1 MLGIVAILLLAVGIL
16 AFPLLYDPNA
26 IKQLLL
32 DQVEQQI
39 GRKIEV
45 REARLEVFPRIHLEL
60 LDVVIRD
67 ADPSHV
73 FFQAQRLDLVLRAY
87 SLLRQQV
94 VGKRL
99 VVENPR
105 VDLRRNSEGRW
116 NVIATGA
123 PTPPTSGGTGMA
135 ANPLGL
141 LMLVKESTVTDGR
154 VNIVDE
160 FRPDGTR
167 SLDINELDAKIVVGQ
182 KGQQAE

>member
-99 VVENPR
+99 VVEHPR
-105 VDLRRNSEGRW
+105 VELRRNSEGRG
-116 NVIATGA
+116 ISFRRA
-123 PTPPTSGGTGMA
+123 PPRRRLQRGLAWRRTPSA
-135 ANPLGL
+135 SSCL
-141 LMLVKESTVTDGR
+141 S
-154 VNIVDE
+154 
-160 FRPDGTR
+160 R
-167 SLDINELDAKIVVGQ
+167 SLP
-182 KGQQAE
+182 

>member
-26 IKQLLL
+26 FKQLLL

-60 LDVVIRD
+60 SDVIIRD
-67 ADPSHV
+67 ADPSYV
-73 FFQAQRLDLVLRAY
+73 FFQAKRLDLVLRAY

-99 VVENPR
+99 VIEHPR
-105 VDLRRNSEGRW
+105 VELRRNSEGRW
-116 NVIATGA
+116 NFLPAGEPATTKDGIGMGGSSLRS
-123 PTPPTSGGTGMA
+123 PPPG
-135 ANPLGL
+135 
-141 LMLVKESTVTDGR
+141 E
-154 VNIVDE
+154 
-160 FRPDGTR
+160 
-167 SLDINELDAKIVVGQ
+167 
-182 KGQQAE
+182 